1 MIFFDFCFH
10 FREQLLVWYPE
21 KKTKMIMLIKQTKLQ
36 SQNNLILIQALSQ
49 SENLAPLVSVALTK
63 NISQTLKLFEECFHL
78 KEAM

>member
-1 MIFFDFCFH
+1 MLFHFCFP

-36 SQNNLILIQALSQ
+36 SPSSLILTQAPSR
-49 SENLAPLVSVALTK
+49 SENPALLVSVASTK
-63 NISQTLKLFEECFHL
+63 SISQTLRLFAEYFHL